1 TYSFTGP
8 MNNGSLTATTSYT
21 TTAGAVNKGFNLV
34 PNPYPSAIDWEASAW
49 TKTNIDNAI
58 YVWNSGVST
67 TNYAS
72 YINGSSTNGGSRY
85 IAPGQSFFVHA
96 NALSPALT
104 MDNNVRLHNSVSF
117 LKNDSILPDL
127 LKIHAD
133 AVGASDEIVVRFA
146 DGATAGFDS
155 QWDAFKMSGGTNA
168 PQLYSV
174 TADSIS
180 LAINSLPLSAAEV
193 IVPLNFSFSAA
204 ASVTFTAGGMD
215 SFKSATSIYLED
227 KALSKMINLRQ
238 EPVYTF
244 NYQSGSASGR
254 FNLHFNGITGIGEN
268 KTAVSGKAFISNG
281 RIYLDVPSMQGQPA
295 SITLYNTL
303 GQVIRSQEKT
313 MDGIISIEALLAQG
327 VYIVKVSSASRNF
340 ITKVIK
346 N

>member
-1 TYSFTGP
+1 MGTSTTNPLTVTRGYMIYYPAGSNTTYSFTGP

-146 DGATAGFDS
+146 DGATAG
-155 QWDAFKMSGGTNA
+155 
-168 PQLYSV
+168 SV
-174 TADSIS
+174 SYTH
-180 LAINSLPLSAAEV
+180 LTLPTKR
-193 IVPLNFSFSAA
+193 IV
-204 ASVTFTAGGMD
+204 
-215 SFKSATSIYLED
+215 
-227 KALSKMINLRQ
+227 
-238 EPVYTF
+238 
-244 NYQSGSASGR
+244 
-254 FNLHFNGITGIGEN
+254 
-268 KTAVSGKAFISNG
+268 
-281 RIYLDVPSMQGQPA
+281 
-295 SITLYNTL
+295 
-303 GQVIRSQEKT
+303 
-313 MDGIISIEALLAQG
+313 
-327 VYIVKVSSASRNF
+327 
-340 ITKVIK
+340 
-346 N
+346 